1 MDRFNLGPGVLSV
14 CVAAALLAGCGVL
27 RQAQDDMQPPTGV
40 PGAVPHDSALART
53 NSTNYKVLYSFGAAP
68 DGNSPRAGLIDAGG
82 VLYGTTRE
90 GGSHECYDYSTSAF
104 HYTCGTVFRI
114 TTGGTEK
121 VLYSFG
127 EDPDANAPNAALV
140 DVGGTLYGTTEL
152 GGSYIC
158 GYSDTGYYPCGALF
172 SVTKGGTEKVLH
184 SFGSGLDG
192 ATPQAGL
199 IDVGGTLYGTTSA
212 GGLYTCGLYVG
223 GCGTVFSITTGGT
236 ETQMHDFHQRRHP
249 HFPFAGLIDA
259 GRTLYGTTSGGAA
272 HYDGAVF
279 SITLGGSVKV
289 LHNFNGTDGARP
301 AASLIRVQGMLYGT
315 TTEGGAYGGGTV
327 FSLTTGGTENVLHSF
342 GKGTDGSKPSAG
354 LIDVQGMLYGTTRS
368 GGGSPSCT
376 SGCGAVFSV
385 TTGGT
390 ENVLHSFGDGTD
402 GAQPFAGLV
411 DVKGTLYGTTAQG
424 GTYGYGTVF
433 ALTP

>member
-223 GCGTVFSITTGGT
+223 GCGTVFSIT
-236 ETQMHDFHQRRHP
+236 
-249 HFPFAGLIDA
+249 
-259 GRTLYGTTSGGAA
+259 
-272 HYDGAVF
+272 
-279 SITLGGSVKV
+279 LGGSVKV

-376 SGCGAVFSV
+376 SG
-385 TTGGT
+385 
-390 ENVLHSFGDGTD
+390 
-402 GAQPFAGLV
+402 
-411 DVKGTLYGTTAQG
+411 
-424 GTYGYGTVF
+424 
-433 ALTP
+433 